1 MTDQQIVQVLYT
13 QSVLIIDSKS
23 IMEENIDKK
32 TAHYKVEI
40 QKISRNIKLQ
50 QDQLN
55 SLNSK
60 TKGMTEMVLKF
71 SNTLNQQKQPV
82 NIEGR
87 NLEDRADTDLFYSLN
102 ISDGSN
108 RSATLN
114 ITNVAQWPENP
125 NSRHH
130 SRNIGKQ

>member
-1 MTDQQIVQVLYT
+1 MY
-13 QSVLIIDSKS
+13 
-23 IMEENIDKK
+23 
-32 TAHYKVEI
+32 
-40 QKISRNIKLQ
+40 

-55 SLNSK
+55 SLNNK
-60 TKGMTEMVLKF
+60 AKGMTEMVLTF

-82 NIEGR
+82 NIEGC
-87 NLEDRADTDLFYSLN
+87 NVPDRANTDLFQSIN

-114 ITNVAQWPENP
+114 VTNVAQWPANP

-130 SRNIGKQ
+130 SLNIDKQ